1 MKLKRLLVM
10 VMCIVLAFGVVALTG
25 CSGNKVAPAA
35 DDTAAKDAPE
45 VAAEEPDA
53 EVAEETDAEAAD
65 EPIMIGVLLK
75 TLASPYW
82 ISMQEGIL
90 AEIEKIDGVE
100 VEIFAAESESDIA
113 GQLTILENMI
123 DTGKYDALAV
133 APITPNNCITGVVKA
148 NKLGIPVVNIDEKFD
163 MAALADAG
171 GYVVGYATSDNVKVG
186 MMGAELIAENI
197 SDGGACIIEGQAG
210 ATSGELR
217 RDGAIEGFKTAGIEV
232 LEVQPGDW
240 DRQVSLD
247 VATNMINLYGD
258 KLTAIFTA
266 NDTMALGVLQA
277 MENTGRMDIYL
288 VSTDA
293 NDEVQAAIKDG
304 KLSAVVQ
311 SPGGIGFAC
320 VEMAVQAVK
329 DGNKGSLDAE
339 PETQL
344 IPAVVVTP

>member
-1 MKLKRLLVM
+1 MKMKRLLVF
-10 VMCIVLAFGVVALTG
+10 VVCVVLALGVVGLAG
-25 CSGNKVAPAA
+25 CSGKEAAPAA
-35 DDTAAKDAPE
+35 DDTDAPG
-45 VAAEEPDA
+45 VDAEEPAQGEDDTI
-53 EVAEETDAEAAD
+53 V
-65 EPIMIGVLLK
+65 IGVLLK
-75 TLASPYW
+75 TLGSPYW

-90 AEIEKIDGVE
+90 AEVEKLDGVE
-100 VEIFAAESESDIA
+100 VEILAAESESDIA

-123 DTGKYDALAV
+123 DSGKYDALAI

-148 NKLGIPVVNIDEKFD
+148 NEMGIPVVNIDEKFD
-163 MAALADAG
+163 MDALADAG
-171 GYVVGYATSDNVKVG
+171 GYVVGYATSDNIKVG
-186 MMGAELIAENI
+186 MMGAELIAANI
-197 SDGGACIIEGQAG
+197 DGGGACIIEGQAG

-217 RDGAIEGFKTAGIEV
+217 RDGAIQGFEAAGIEV

-258 KLTAIFTA
+258 ELTAIFTA

-277 MENTGRMDIYL
+277 MENTGRTDIYL

-293 NDEVQAAIKDG
+293 NDEVKAAIEEG

-329 DGNKGSLDAE
+329 DGNAGSLDAE